1 MFEWLSLELIFWV
14 AFIGIFL
21 FFIFKIKKRK
31 YPFGKDL
38 VDVELP
44 NLENEGIFSFLKGKT
59 KKSKKSKSDKTPK
72 PNKTK
77 TYGKHENECRR
88 ILESIFHEKFNSV
101 RPDWLKNPSTGKNLE
116 LDCFSPNIQTPIGY
130 GLALEM
136 DGAQHAQYTPHFHK
150 HGTEEFNYQVKK
162 DIWKDAKCRE
172 RGILLI
178 RVPHYIYFTDL
189 ENFIRK
195 RLREENVL

>member
-1 MFEWLSLELIFWV
+1 MFGWLSLELIFWV

-21 FFIFKIKKRK
+21 YFIFTIKKKK

-38 VDVELP
+38 VDVDVPSVED
-44 NLENEGIFSFLKGKT
+44 EGIFSFLKSKAGKT
-59 KKSKKSKSDKTPK
+59 PKKSKANKSPKTGK
-72 PNKTK
+72 K
-77 TYGKHENECRR
+77 YGKHENECRR
-88 ILESIFHEKFNSV
+88 ILESIFHEKFDSV

-116 LDCFSPNIQTPIGY
+116 LDCFSPNIRTPIGY